1 MRFLIDKGPLI
12 ATFIKCPETNIC
24 RELLAALK
32 GEKCQYGDVQGL
44 IASHHIAELFTK
56 LSNPSVIYPPF
67 KHNFVNQI
75 VKELGRFGNMRIF
88 HMSAYELEKGLR
100 KMEEERFYT
109 SDTEEA
115 NLYWT
120 IKNNDI
126 ERIVTFNE
134 NKFRGFPDIKKQS
147 PREFL
152 KDLKNFTFRNISG
165 F

>member
-1 MRFLIDKGPLI
+1 
-12 ATFIKCPETNIC
+12 
-24 RELLAALK
+24 
-32 GEKCQYGDVQGL
+32 
-44 IASHHIAELFTK
+44 
-56 LSNPSVIYPPF
+56 
-67 KHNFVNQI
+67 
-75 VKELGRFGNMRIF
+75 
-88 HMSAYELEKGLR
+88 MSAYHLEKGLR